1 MIKSKKVDNLLKV
14 RKRKVFTRRLWA
26 TMRIFLIVIFFAGA
40 VWGINFFYNSNYFK
54 ITDINIEGS
63 EHYDVRH
70 IGNFLEDLK
79 GSNIFEID
87 KKKIE
92 DSIIDNMVW
101 IKSVELKKIFPDSI
115 NIFLEERKPFLIINY
130 KNKYYLLDKEAVI
143 LEEIS
148 TSQFDDY
155 EDLLIVAGA
164 VEYNLDPGD
173 VIAKK
178 NILSCADIY
187 RGFDD
192 GLKNIIKEAG
202 IEDNIYGD
210 IFFMTHDG
218 LKIVFGNSDKT
229 TKKIEIL
236 KLLLKEE
243 TNYIIINLKSPDN
256 PVVKQ

>member
-1 MIKSKKVDNLLKV
+1 MVKSKKVDNLLKI
-14 RKRKVFTRRLWA
+14 RKRKVFARRLWVV
-26 TMRIFLIVIFFAGA
+26 MRIFLIVIFFAGA
-40 VWGINFFYNSNYFK
+40 VWGIDYFYNSNYFK
-54 ITDINIEGS
+54 ISEINIEGTI
-63 EHYDVRH
+63 HYADEY
-70 IGNFLEDLK
+70 IGGLLEGLK
-79 GSNIFEID
+79 GSNIFEVD

-92 DSIIDNMVW
+92 DSITDNTIW

-115 NIFLEERKPFLIINY
+115 NIFFEERKPFLIINY
-130 KNKYYLLDKEAVI
+130 KNKYYLLDREAVV
-143 LEEIS
+143 LEEIGVD
-148 TSQFDDY
+148 QLDGY
-155 EDLLIVAGA
+155 KDLLIVAGA
-164 VEYNLDPGD
+164 IEYDLDPGD

-210 IFFMTHDG
+210 IFFRTYDG
-218 LKIVFGNSDKT
+218 LKIVFGDSNEII
-229 TKKIEIL
+229 KKVEVL